1 MLKSKGRF
9 AVLLSIAWALCGA
22 GPALAQTSS
31 SSSSSSSAT
40 EQHNLAELRDTVV
53 NLIQALVDRG
63 VITREQA
70 EAMIRDAKA
79 KAEAEVAANE
89 AREKAQAEADKGAVR
104 VPYVPQIVKDEISK
118 QVAAEIAPTVK
129 QDVTAAVTSPETM
142 HSVLPEWL
150 WLMNWTGDVR
160 LRGEADLYGRD
171 NPPFTYLDFNEVN
184 AAGGI
189 VPAGAKAYL
198 DTTEDVDRLRV
209 RVRFGFDTELGDG
222 WSTGV
227 RLATGSGGEIFVSTN
242 QTLGTYG
249 EGYQMALDQ
258 GYLRWTGT
266 TSTNRQ
272 SLSFT
277 GGRIG
282 NPWLSTNMEWYNDL
296 TFEGVLADYRINLSD
311 DNVHP
316 DNLFATAGAFPLQNV
331 NSSLISSSQNKW
343 LVGYQLGADFNSEN
357 DSRLRLAAAYYD
369 YLHITGERNA
379 PDSTLYNYTAPLLV
393 QKGNTMFDISDQP
406 GNPDV
411 NLFAL
416 AAHYRIVDL
425 IAMGDWHAFDRYSVS
440 LTANAVR
447 NIGYS
452 WEQILAETGSY
463 VAPRINGYEADL
475 GFGTLSTH
483 ERGSWRAWIGYRY
496 LQRDAV
502 LDAFNDEDW
511 HYGGTDMK
519 GYQVMFDWVFNRY
532 VLLHIRYMAANAID
546 GPPLNIDVLQLDVNT
561 AF

>member
-1 MLKSKGRF
+1 MLNSQGRF
-9 AVLLSIAWALCGA
+9 AVLLSVAAVLSGA
-22 GPALAQTSS
+22 GPALAQTPAAATST
-31 SSSSSSSAT
+31 T

-70 EAMIRDAKA
+70 EAMIQDAKA
-79 KAEAEVAANE
+79 KAQAEVAANE

-104 VPYVPQIVKDEISK
+104 VPYVPQIVKDEIGK
-118 QVAAEIAPTVK
+118 QVAAEIAPSVK
-129 QDVTAAVTSPETM
+129 QEVAAAVSSPETM
-142 HSVLPEWL
+142 HSVLPEWV

-160 LRGEADLYGRD
+160 LRGEADNYGRD

-209 RVRFGFDTELGDG
+209 RVRFGFDTQLGDG

-227 RLATGSGGEIFVSTN
+227 RLSTGSGGEIFVSTN

-249 EGYQMALDQ
+249 QGYEMALDQ

-266 TSTNRQ
+266 TSTDRQ
-272 SLSFT
+272 ILSVT
-277 GGRIG
+277 GGRVG

-296 TFEGVLADYRINLSD
+296 TFEGVMGNYRVNLSD
-311 DNVHP
+311 DNAHR
-316 DNLFATAGAFPLQNV
+316 DDLFATAGAFPLQNV
-331 NSSLISSSQNKW
+331 NSSLLSSSQNKW
-343 LVGYQLGADFNSEN
+343 LVGYQLGADLNSEN
-357 DSRLRLAAAYYD
+357 DSRLRLGAGYYD
-369 YLHITGERNA
+369 YLHITGERNT
-379 PDSTLYNYTAPLLV
+379 PDSTLLDYTAPLLV
-393 QKGNTMFDISDQP
+393 QKGNTMYDIANST
-406 GNPDV
+406 NPDV

-416 AAHYRIVDL
+416 AAQYRILDL
-425 IAMGDWHAFDRYSVS
+425 IATGDWHAFDRFSVS

-447 NIGYS
+447 NIGYN
-452 WEQILAETGSY
+452 WRQIQAETGTY
-463 VAPRINGYEADL
+463 VAPRVDGYEADL
-475 GFGTLSTH
+475 GFGTLSTK
-483 ERGSWRAWIGYRY
+483 ERGSWRVWIGYRY

-511 HYGGTDMK
+511 HLGGTDMK
-519 GYQVMFDWVFNRY
+519 GYQFMLDWAFNPH
-532 VLLHIRYMAANAID
+532 VWAHLRYMTANAID
-546 GPPLNIDVLQLDVNT
+546 GPPLDIDVVQLDLNT